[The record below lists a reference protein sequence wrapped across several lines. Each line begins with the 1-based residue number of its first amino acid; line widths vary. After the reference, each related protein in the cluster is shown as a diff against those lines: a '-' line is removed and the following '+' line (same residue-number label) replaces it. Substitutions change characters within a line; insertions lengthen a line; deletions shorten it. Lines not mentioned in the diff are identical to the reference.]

1 MAKREIIVR
10 EILDDIRSGM
20 TYSDLMSKYRLTLK
34 GLDSAFQ
41 KLLSAGLISEE
52 ELNSCNLG
60 YEETVN
66 LSGLFALQAQERG
79 HVPDKRKK
87 EYSFSGLVESIDIL
101 DYLQWMLVDGRST
114 ILEIRCPNWASCT
127 MYLKEGLIVHAVNGE
142 QEGEEA
148 LFSILMHTSGQFVH
162 LSWAEPDRQTI
173 QRPGI
178 QLLLEAARRRDEAD
192 S

>member
-1 MAKREIIVR
+1 MPKRQICVSEIVN
-10 EILDDIRSGM
+10 DIRSGM
-20 TYSDLMSKYRLTLK
+20 GYSELMSKYRLTLK

-52 ELNSCNLG
+52 ELNSGNLG
-60 YEETVN
+60 HEQTVN
-66 LSGLFALQAQERG
+66 LSGLFALQGQENG
-79 HVPDKRKK
+79 HVPEKRKK
-87 EYSFSGLVESIDIL
+87 EYSFSGLVESIDLL

-114 ILEIRCPNWASCT
+114 VLEIRCPNWSSCT
-127 MYLKEGLIVHAVNGE
+127 MYLNEGQIIHAVNGE

-162 LSWAEPDRQTI
+162 LGWSEPDQQTI